1 MKLIVDSNIIF
12 SALLKTRSTFGQIIF
27 NSSEIFEFY
36 SPNRMRTEIRSHWN
50 KLKKISNLSDDQLET
65 SFNSLLSKI
74 SFINEELISQKI
86 WEDSEKILHEVDLD
100 DIDFVAL
107 TKSIKGKLWTGD
119 KVLYHGLKNNGFR
132 NVLTTADVLKIWL
145 RKKKV
150 NK

>member
-12 SALLKTRSTFGQIIF
+12 SALLKTRNTFGQIIL
-27 NSSEIFEFY
+27 NSTDIFEFY

-50 KLKKISNLSDDQLET
+50 KLKKISSLSDDQLQT
-65 SFNSLLSKI
+65 SFNSLLAKI
-74 SFINEELISQKI
+74 SFINEELIPQKI
-86 WEDSEKILHEVDLD
+86 WEDSEKILNEVDLD

-119 KVLYHGLKNNGFR
+119 KVLYHGLKNKGFR

-145 RKKKV
+145 RRKRS
-150 NK
+150 